1 MLLYGSSATRTARRS
16 PPRESGVA
24 GSVFHFSSQMGIL
37 IITCTDCFILIE
49 YSQFDVMASTLS
61 ELI

>member
-1 MLLYGSSATRTARRS
+1 MPLSGSSATRTARRS
-16 PPRESGVA
+16 PPRESGVV

-37 IITCTDCFILIE
+37 IITCTDCFILND
-49 YSQFDVMASTLS
+49 YSQFNLMASTLS